1 MKAKVLSFVLSLS
14 LIASIL
20 AGTWN
25 TNSCN
30 TDCQALQCDTSSSIA
45 SMECDGPDGVMLQ

>member
-1 MKAKVLSFVLSLS
+1 MKANVLSYILSCS

-25 TNSCN
+25 ADACSTNY
-30 TDCQALQCDTSSSIA
+30 QALQCNTNSSIA